1 MPRKWEPREMKLVAE
16 YLAKNYSSYRSKT
29 RVRLGQVHPA
39 ILPDDISAEDLAFS
53 GVWRRWADAI
63 VITPQKL
70 ILIEA
75 AILADAG
82 DISKLALYKTL
93 IPHTPELAE
102 YKNLDIELQ
111 LVYAIEDP
119 LVVMIAREAGIKPV
133 YFKPDW
139 IAEYIATLTPNKQR
153 ATLTYP
159 QPEIKGKK

>member
-1 MPRKWEPREMKLVAE
+1 MPRAWQPREMQMVAE
-16 YLAKNYSSYRSKT
+16 YLAKFYPKFPTRT
-29 RVRLGQVHPA
+29 RVRLGQVHPS
-39 ILPDDISAEDLAFS
+39 ILIADMTEEELAFS
-53 GVWRRWADAI
+53 GVWRRWADAL

-93 IPHTPELAE
+93 LPHTPELAE
-102 YKNLDIELQ
+102 YTNRDIELQ

-119 LVVMIAREAGIKPV
+119 LIVMIAREAGIKPI
-133 YFKPDW
+133 FFQPDW
-139 IAEYIATLTPNKQR
+139 IADYIKTLTKNKQR

-159 QPEIKGKK
+159 LPEIKGKK